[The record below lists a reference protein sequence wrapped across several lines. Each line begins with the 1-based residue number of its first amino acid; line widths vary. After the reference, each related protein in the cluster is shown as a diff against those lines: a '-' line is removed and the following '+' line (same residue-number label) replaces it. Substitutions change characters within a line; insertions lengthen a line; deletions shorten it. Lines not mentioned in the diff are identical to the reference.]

1 MRTTYRSHNVK
12 DYWTDRWADI
22 PADSAMTNSAVYP
35 LKYALQTVIANDG
48 PILEAGCGAGRIL
61 RYYHERGYDITG
73 IDFIEVAIEKLREA
87 DPTLKVETGDITKLR
102 FPDGTFRYLLAF
114 GLYHNL
120 EHDLDKAID
129 ESWRV
134 LSGGGGGYARLSGQT
149 TCRPV

>member
-1 MRTTYRSHNVK
+1 
-12 DYWTDRWADI
+12 
-22 PADSAMTNSAVYP
+22 MTNSAVYP

-120 EHDLDKAID
+120 VHDLDKAID

-134 LSGGGGGYARLSGQT
+134 LSGGAAMRVFPGRQPADPVDRLVG
-149 TCRPV
+149 RPQVAPYRRDHGFLFS